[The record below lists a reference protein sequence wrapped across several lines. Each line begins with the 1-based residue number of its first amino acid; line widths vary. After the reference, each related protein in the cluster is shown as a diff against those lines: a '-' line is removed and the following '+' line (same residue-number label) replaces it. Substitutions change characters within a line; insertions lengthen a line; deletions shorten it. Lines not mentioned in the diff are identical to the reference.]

1 MYAPSILCGSSD
13 ISPPTKSE
21 KRRSIDPLSYS
32 PDIVSLA
39 GRLRKRPD
47 GRPVYTVDGSDED
60 ADFDLNKDPTTEQIE
75 GLAERDAVTPL
86 TEMEKI
92 LDCQMRSMASNDLN
106 SSDNVVKQY
115 LVKWKG
121 LSYLHCSWVPAQEF
135 QKAYKFNPR
144 LVFRVI
150 RFHSA
155 MESMSKN
162 GDDFVA
168 IHPEWTTVD
177 RVIDCRGEDGGK
189 EYLVKFK
196 ELSYDECYWESE
208 SDIST
213 FLNEIQRF
221 KDINSG
227 CRTDK
232 YVGHERSHE
241 DLKQF
246 DHTPEFITG
255 SLNPYQLS
263 GLNFLRFTWS
273 KRTLAVLDDEMGI
286 GKTIQSIAFLASLF
300 EENLAPYL
308 VVAPVSTLRNWER
321 EFATW
326 APHMNVVMYCGNS
339 QARTVIRDH
348 EFYFPKGHN
357 KMIGI
362 NGESKQERMKFD
374 VILTSY
380 EMINVDTEILKPI
393 KWKCMIVD
401 EGHRL
406 KNKNSEL
413 FNSLK
418 PYTSE
423 HRVLVRKNL
432 DDESAVLEEA
442 HAIENKSSTSNYLE
456 DSLKDKYESQQV
468 EELNVLG
475 KRKRNHKQRFG
486 EDALRYQEAEQTDGE
501 AAGQGNQ
508 MAYWPY
514 NRRNPDNELACLEAT
529 SAHEEP
535 KPIDGEAARQG
546 NQMAKRPYNRR
557 TRDTSEP
564 IPLIEGGGR
573 YLKVLGFNEL
583 QRKRFIRT
591 LERYGVG
598 NYDWK
603 EFVDPLK
610 PRTYD
615 EIKNYGLRFL
625 KHIVEDKDVNSPT
638 FSDINPMISTDGV
651 PKEGLICHDLLAKIA
666 VMMLIQKK
674 VKLMKDHP
682 TIPVFSDGIIHRFPA
697 LRFRRGIF
705 SNDERDRILLRAVSK
720 NGVGKWSV
728 IVTDIEFGIDQL
740 VRKELNR
747 PYTSFI
753 TANGNVK
760 ETQII
765 VTDHIKRRFLI
776 LKEAIINEFAEEY
789 YYGQK
794 PSSLIRAQQNGLLDQ
809 PKNLFSDKFR
819 LLTERALH
827 KFARKN
833 ISRSLRGYD
842 EEEEEEE
849 VTEVIMMD

>member
-1 MYAPSILCGSSD
+1 D
-13 ISPPTKSE
+13 IA
-21 KRRSIDPLSYS
+21 
-32 PDIVSLA
+32 SLV

-86 TEMEKI
+86 AEMEKI

-246 DHTPEFITG
+246 DHTPEFIT
-255 SLNPYQLS
+255 
-263 GLNFLRFTWS
+263 
-273 KRTLAVLDDEMGI
+273 VLDDEMGI

-432 DDESAVLEEA
+432 DDEAAVLEEA

-475 KRKRNHKQRFG
+475 KRKRNHKQV
-486 EDALRYQEAEQTDGE
+486 Y
-501 AAGQGNQ
+501 
-508 MAYWPY
+508 
-514 NRRNPDNELACLEAT
+514 
-529 SAHEEP
+529 
-535 KPIDGEAARQG
+535 
-546 NQMAKRPYNRR
+546 
-557 TRDTSEP
+557 
-564 IPLIEGGGR
+564 
-573 YLKVLGFNEL
+573 
-583 QRKRFIRT
+583 
-591 LERYGVG
+591 
-598 NYDWK
+598 
-603 EFVDPLK
+603 
-610 PRTYD
+610 
-615 EIKNYGLRFL
+615 
-625 KHIVEDKDVNSPT
+625 
-638 FSDINPMISTDGV
+638 
-651 PKEGLICHDLLAKIA
+651 
-666 VMMLIQKK
+666 
-674 VKLMKDHP
+674 
-682 TIPVFSDGIIHRFPA
+682 
-697 LRFRRGIF
+697 
-705 SNDERDRILLRAVSK
+705 
-720 NGVGKWSV
+720 
-728 IVTDIEFGIDQL
+728 
-740 VRKELNR
+740 
-747 PYTSFI
+747 
-753 TANGNVK
+753 
-760 ETQII
+760 
-765 VTDHIKRRFLI
+765 
-776 LKEAIINEFAEEY
+776 
-789 YYGQK
+789 
-794 PSSLIRAQQNGLLDQ
+794 SS
-809 PKNLFSDKFR
+809 
-819 LLTERALH
+819 
-827 KFARKN
+827 
-833 ISRSLRGYD
+833 
-842 EEEEEEE
+842 
-849 VTEVIMMD
+849 

>member
-1 MYAPSILCGSSD
+1 MQQHVKSIWTLTITNNFMGYVNSERYQIIEPLEISSMPNIHLKLVNRRSLKNID
-13 ISPPTKSE
+13 ESREPKKFKLIKKKTHRYSLSIHT
-21 KRRSIDPLSYS
+21 KRRYRDSKEPSGYVLTPASAALCTLLRSYVV
-32 PDIVSLA
+32 PVIFLRQQSLRNA
-39 GRLRKRPD
+39 
-47 GRPVYTVDGSDED
+47 DGSDED
-60 ADFDLNKDPTTEQIE
+60 ADFDLNKDPTPEQVE
-75 GLAERDAVTPL
+75 GLAEREAVTPL

-92 LDCQMRSMASNDLN
+92 LDCQMRPMASNDLN

-121 LSYLHCSWVPAQEF
+121 LSYLHCSWYLPHDFMLCLNMLSIMFMVVLSCMPLVCLYHLFLSFWGFANHRVPAQEF

-162 GDDFVA
+162 GEDFVS

-213 FLNEIQRF
+213 FQNEIQRF

-227 CRTDK
+227 YRRDK

-263 GLNFLRFTWS
+263 GLNFLRLTWS
-273 KRTLAVLDDEMGI
+273 KRALAVLDDEMGI
-286 GKTIQSIAFLASLF
+286 GTYVFSKTIQSIAFLASLF
-300 EENLAPYL
+300 EENLDPYL

-357 KMIGI
+357 KMTGI

-374 VILTSY
+374 VILTSC

-423 HRVLVRKNL
+423 HRVLVRYDLKNL
-432 DDESAVLEEA
+432 DDEAAVLEEA

-475 KRKRNHKQRFG
+475 KRKRNHKQV
-486 EDALRYQEAEQTDGE
+486 Y
-501 AAGQGNQ
+501 
-508 MAYWPY
+508 
-514 NRRNPDNELACLEAT
+514 
-529 SAHEEP
+529 
-535 KPIDGEAARQG
+535 
-546 NQMAKRPYNRR
+546 
-557 TRDTSEP
+557 
-564 IPLIEGGGR
+564 
-573 YLKVLGFNEL
+573 
-583 QRKRFIRT
+583 
-591 LERYGVG
+591 
-598 NYDWK
+598 
-603 EFVDPLK
+603 
-610 PRTYD
+610 
-615 EIKNYGLRFL
+615 
-625 KHIVEDKDVNSPT
+625 
-638 FSDINPMISTDGV
+638 
-651 PKEGLICHDLLAKIA
+651 
-666 VMMLIQKK
+666 
-674 VKLMKDHP
+674 
-682 TIPVFSDGIIHRFPA
+682 
-697 LRFRRGIF
+697 
-705 SNDERDRILLRAVSK
+705 
-720 NGVGKWSV
+720 
-728 IVTDIEFGIDQL
+728 
-740 VRKELNR
+740 
-747 PYTSFI
+747 
-753 TANGNVK
+753 
-760 ETQII
+760 
-765 VTDHIKRRFLI
+765 
-776 LKEAIINEFAEEY
+776 
-789 YYGQK
+789 
-794 PSSLIRAQQNGLLDQ
+794 SS
-809 PKNLFSDKFR
+809 
-819 LLTERALH
+819 
-827 KFARKN
+827 
-833 ISRSLRGYD
+833 
-842 EEEEEEE
+842 
-849 VTEVIMMD
+849 

>member
-21 KRRSIDPLSYS
+21 KR
-32 PDIVSLA
+32 
-39 GRLRKRPD
+39 
-47 GRPVYTVDGSDED
+47 RPVYTVDGSDED

-92 LDCQMRSMASNDLN
+92 LDCQMRSIASNDLN

-213 FLNEIQRF
+213 FQNEIQRF

-308 VVAPVSTLRNWER
+308 VVAPVSTLKNWER

-432 DDESAVLEEA
+432 DDEAAVLEEA

-475 KRKRNHKQRFG
+475 KRKRNHKQKFG

-514 NRRNPDNELACLEAT
+514 NRRNPDNELACFEAT